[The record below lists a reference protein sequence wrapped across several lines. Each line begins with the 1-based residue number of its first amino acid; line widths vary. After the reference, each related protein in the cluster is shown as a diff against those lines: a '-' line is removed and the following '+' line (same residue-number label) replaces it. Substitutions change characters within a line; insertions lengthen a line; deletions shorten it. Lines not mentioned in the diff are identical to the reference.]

1 MSDTYIQN
9 VAHNVDDI
17 DQPVELEGVRLDW
30 SQSRFVKTDNGSYNL
45 RTAPATSE
53 FWRVWERNKMAL
65 KSVGISCKPL
75 PEVVSEKIP
84 QGHSHSHQ
92 PKNWEVQWW
101 IDVSDLDDITPEN
114 DICIPEDKSYTLCE
128 VIDLVQQTLDKIGK
142 KSEHEELQYSST
154 DVYWLLYDM
163 LRYIN
168 QNVSGVF
175 VLGQIQKDTY
185 RVKYMAEDFSKQKS
199 SRKLKK
205 EVNQTAR
212 YLEELTGRKPSWGD
226 KE

>member
-9 VAHNVDDI
+9 VADIVADI
-17 DQPVELEGVRLDW
+17 DQPAELEGVQLDW
-30 SQSRFVKTDNGSYNL
+30 SRARFVETVNGSYNL

-53 FWRVWERNKMAL
+53 FWEVWNRNKVAL
-65 KSVGISCKPL
+65 KAAGISCKSDKNYP
-75 PEVVSEKIP
+75 S
-84 QGHSHSHQ
+84 HSGSHQ
-92 PKNWEVQWW
+92 PKDWMVEWW
-101 IDVSDLDDITPEN
+101 IDVSGLDYITPEN
-114 DICIPEDKSYTLCE
+114 DIYIPEDQSYTLSE
-128 VIDLVQQTLDKIGK
+128 VIDLVRQTLDKIRE
-142 KSEHEELQYSST
+142 KSEHDEFEYSST

-168 QNVSGVF
+168 RNVSGVF

-185 RVKYMAEDFSKQKS
+185 RVKYMAEDFSQQRS

-205 EVNQTAR
+205 EVNRTAR